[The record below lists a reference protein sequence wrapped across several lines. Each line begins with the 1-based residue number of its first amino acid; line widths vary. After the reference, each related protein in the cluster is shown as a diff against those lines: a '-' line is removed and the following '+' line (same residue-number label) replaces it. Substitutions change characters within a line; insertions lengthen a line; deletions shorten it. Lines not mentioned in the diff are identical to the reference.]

1 MGKLDPIGAGRWK
14 AKVIPCGD
22 HITRKGILTAGFD
35 EDLVIKLPYQAFL
48 LQDNG
53 FNILIDNGQNER
65 HNAYGHTN
73 GEVTF
78 YATSVQM
85 LESLEKEGLKPDAI
99 DLVIYTHLH
108 SDHAGN
114 ANFFPKTKT
123 IVQKDEYYN
132 LLNPCFKEKQFAL
145 FDKGTIPALQNNPN
159 LILVDGDIGLMEGIR
174 LIKTPGHTRGHQ
186 SLVVNTANGVR
197 IFAGDQFHL
206 PMSCFPWLDTLMDSD
221 GVVHKVTP
229 APDWP
234 VMPSNF
240 VFDYYDY
247 YASAEK
253 IKALMPE
260 ADPEYLICG
269 HDASLKF
276 RNF

>member
-1 MGKLDPIGAGRWK
+1 MGKLDNIGIGRWK
-14 AKVIPCGD
+14 AKVISCGD
-22 HITRKGILTAGFD
+22 HITHKTVLAAGFD
-35 EDLVIKLPYQAFL
+35 DDLVVKLPYQAFL

-65 HNAYGHTN
+65 HNAYGYSN
-73 GEVTF
+73 GGFTF
-78 YATSVQM
+78 YATSVQL
-85 LESLEKEGLKPDAI
+85 LESLDNEGLKPSDI

-108 SDHAGN
+108 ADHSGN

-123 IVQKDEYYN
+123 VVQKDEWYN
-132 LLNPCFKEKQFAL
+132 LLNPCFKERQLAL
-145 FDKGTIPALQNNPN
+145 YDSGTIPALQGNPN
-159 LILVDGDIGLMEGIR
+159 LLLVDGDVELMEGIR

-186 SLVVNTANGVR
+186 VLVVNTTNGIR

-206 PMSCFPWLDTLMDSD
+206 PQCCFPWMDTLMDSD
-221 GVVHKVTP
+221 GVEHKITP

-234 VMPSNF
+234 VMPSNL
-240 VFDYYDY
+240 VFNYYDY

-260 ADPEYLICG
+260 IDPKYLICG
-269 HDASLKF
+269 HDASLKYKIL
-276 RNF
+276 